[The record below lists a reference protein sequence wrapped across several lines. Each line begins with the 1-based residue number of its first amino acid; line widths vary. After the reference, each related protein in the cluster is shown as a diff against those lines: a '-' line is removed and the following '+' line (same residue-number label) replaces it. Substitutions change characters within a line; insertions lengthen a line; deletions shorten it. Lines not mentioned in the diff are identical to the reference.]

1 MNSSKPQPLAAAVS
15 NVSGSFLC
23 IRNNCKKVVAFLDA
37 DRTAWIS
44 TSLTA
49 ASTTVK
55 REYKYATQAAQD
67 QLAPPE
73 ERSR

>member
-1 MNSSKPQPLAAAVS
+1 M
-15 NVSGSFLC
+15 SGSFLC
-23 IRNNCKKVVAFLDA
+23 IRSNCRKAVASFNA

-49 ASTTVK
+49 ANTIVK
-55 REYKYATQAAQD
+55 REQEFATQAAQD
-67 QLAPPE
+67 ELALPE